1 MSRIYDL
8 IVVGGGPGGIGTVVE
23 AKIAGFK
30 DVLLIEKSENHSH
43 TIRKFYKDKKR
54 VDKDWHGQRLR
65 LRGMLTLAMEQRRST
80 LDYFDSC

>member
-43 TIRKFYKDKKR
+43 TIRKFYK
-54 VDKDWHGQRLR
+54 GQEE
-65 LRGMLTLAMEQRRST
+65 G
-80 LDYFDSC
+80 

>member
-30 DVLLIEKSENHSH
+30 DVLLIEKSEKHSQQLENS
-43 TIRKFYKDKKR
+43 IRIRRGLIRIGMVK
-54 VDKDWHGQRLR
+54 RLR
-65 LRGMLTLAMEQRRST
+65 LRGMLTLAMGQRRVP
-80 LDYFDSC
+80 